1 MASLPL
7 VVLEA
12 TVTRQWMGLLT
23 FQMVES
29 RGSPV
34 QVILGEKPTPP
45 QQPQFRCGLQNGE
58 DGKQD

>member
-1 MASLPL
+1 MDGFVDLSD
-7 VVLEA
+7 
-12 TVTRQWMGLLT
+12 GG
-23 FQMVES
+23 VE
-29 RGSPV
+29 GSPV